1 MKTKVVRRYPN
12 GKVAA
17 VRKEL
22 TPDDIQ
28 GRFFTFDVNYGGED
42 VFPYYFKADNAM
54 EVANATGVD
63 IDYIFEMSKAEVC
76 ELMKKR
82 KHIDRV
88 VNGRLVE
95 RAVC

>member
-28 GRFFTFDVNYGGED
+28 GRYFTFDVNYGGED
-42 VFPYYFKADNAM
+42 VYPYYFKADSAL
-54 EVANATGVD
+54 EVATATGVD
-63 IDYIFEMSKAEVC
+63 LEYITEIGKATVC
-76 ELMKKR
+76 ELMNKR